1 MCKISLFEIDLN
13 IARRLG
19 KNKVIEYGI
28 LPVKVKED
36 YILVFSDKISLD
48 NKAEMEFIFN
58 KKVHLKE
65 MKTEYIQDLI
75 YKSFL
80 GEEENLLEI
89 ILSKA
94 VIERASDI
102 HFEPQREDVYIRIRI
117 DGLLVPFVKIRS
129 QEYQKLLSKIKILG
143 NMDITEKRRPQDGK
157 ALIEISEREYD
168 LRLST
173 VPIVYGEKLVIRIL
187 YGEIF
192 DYDISKINMSEYQRK
207 KLNKMIATKNGLI
220 IINGPTGSGKST
232 TLYSILK
239 EINKKEI
246 NITTLEDPVEVL
258 IGGINQVSLNRK
270 ANITFSTGLR
280 SILRQ
285 DPDVLM
291 IGEIRDEETANM
303 AVTASLTGHKV
314 YSTIHT
320 KTPKEVY
327 FRLEDMG
334 VKPYLIRDS
343 LVGIV
348 SQRLIRVLCS
358 KCKEE
363 DENVKIDGKKMKLFK
378 ANGCNNCN
386 YSGYK
391 GRKSV
396 SSVAYI
402 DEKIKKITSN
412 IFQEIIELSND
423 EMIENLKYLLEKGF
437 ISCIDYNNFL
447 LEEDLN
453 YEKNKLTISKS

>member
-1 MCKISLFEIDLN
+1 MCKISLFEIDLD
-13 IARRLG
+13 IARKLG
-19 KNKVIEYGI
+19 INKVRENCI
-28 LPVKVKED
+28 LPIKIKED
-36 YILVFSDKISLD
+36 NLIVFSDKDSLE
-48 NKAEMEFIFN
+48 NKDEMEFIFN
-58 KKVHLKE
+58 KKVTIE
-65 MKTEYIQDLI
+65 QMKTEYIQDLI
-75 YKSFL
+75 YKVFL

-89 ILSKA
+89 ILSKG
-94 VIERASDI
+94 INERASDI
-102 HFEPQREDVYIRIRI
+102 HFEPQREDIFIRIRI
-117 DGLLVPFVKIRS
+117 DGLLVPFAKIKN

-143 NMDITEKRRPQDGK
+143 NMDITEKRKPQDGK
-157 ALIEISEREYD
+157 ALIKISEKDYD

-173 VPIVYGEKLVIRIL
+173 IPIVYGEKLVVRIL

-192 DYDISKINMSEYQRK
+192 EHDISQINMSDYQREKLK
-207 KLNKMIATKNGLI
+207 KMMSTKNGLI
-220 IINGPTGSGKST
+220 LVNGPTGSGKST

-246 NITTLEDPVEVL
+246 NITTLEDPVEIL

-291 IGEIRDEETANM
+291 VGEIRDEETANM

-320 KTPKEVY
+320 KTPREVY

-334 VKPYLIRDS
+334 VKSYLIRDS
-343 LVGIV
+343 LVGII
-348 SQRLIRVLCS
+348 SQRLIRILCPR
-358 KCKEE
+358 CKEKDKE
-363 DENVKIDGKKMKLFK
+363 INLDGKKVKLYK
-378 ANGCNNCN
+378 SNGCNYCN

-396 SSVAYI
+396 SSVVYI
-402 DEKIKKITSN
+402 DEEVKKIISN
-412 IFQEIIELSND
+412 IFQEIDELSNE
-423 EMIENLKYLLEKGF
+423 EMIVNLNYLLEKGF
-437 ISCIDYNNFL
+437 ISCADYNSFL

-453 YEKNKLTISKS
+453 YEKNKIVI

>member
-1 MCKISLFEIDLN
+1 MYKINLFEIDLD
-13 IARRLG
+13 IVRRLG
-19 KNKVIEYGI
+19 IN
-28 LPVKVKED
+28 KVKENC
-36 YILVFSDKISLD
+36 ILPIKIQDDTLIVLSDKETHLK
-48 NKAEMEFIFN
+48 NKDELEFIYN
-58 KKVHLKE
+58 KKLNIKE
-65 MKTEYIQDLI
+65 MKAEYIKDLI
-75 YKSFL
+75 YKAFL
-80 GEEENLLEI
+80 GEKENFLEI

-94 VIERASDI
+94 IIERASDI
-102 HFEPQREDVYIRIRI
+102 HFEPQREDIFIRIRI
-117 DGLLVPFVKIRS
+117 DGLLVPFTKIKIH
-129 QEYQKLLSKIKILG
+129 EYQKLLSKIKILG

-157 ALIEISEREYD
+157 ALIKIDEKDYD

-192 DYDISKINMSEYQRK
+192 SYDISQINMNDYQRE
-207 KLNKMIATKNGLI
+207 KLNKMISTKNGLVLV
-220 IINGPTGSGKST
+220 NGPTGSGKST
-232 TLYSILK
+232 TLYSVLK

-270 ANITFSTGLR
+270 ANITFLTGLR

-285 DPDVLM
+285 DPDVIM
-291 IGEIRDEETANM
+291 IGEIRDEETASM

-343 LVGIV
+343 LVGII
-348 SQRLIRVLCS
+348 SQRLIRILCPR
-358 KCKEE
+358 CKEE
-363 DENVKIDGKKMKLFK
+363 DKYIELNEKRNKLYK
-378 ANGCNNCN
+378 ANGCNYCN

-396 SSVAYI
+396 SSVVYI
-402 DEKIKKITSN
+402 DEKIKKSN
-412 IFQEIIELSND
+412 F
-423 EMIENLKYLLEKGF
+423 
-437 ISCIDYNNFL
+437 
-447 LEEDLN
+447 
-453 YEKNKLTISKS
+453 